1 MLGDHLHPGGGVDLH
16 QGVRNEDDVHPV
28 EDTGEDAVPE
38 PDVPLEVEDADHD
51 LALGVVAGECESAG
65 VGEHGCPGDADPQHT
80 AVLLGGVL
88 HVGRSVVCQTWRRV
102 PVLGGSGEVL
112 SDEPVEFGPAF
123 ELNYFSSRVL
133 WQTFEAGLRGE
144 SESDVTGT
152 WRRRNIYIKF

>member
-1 MLGDHLHPGGGVDLH
+1 M
-16 QGVRNEDDVHPV
+16 
-28 EDTGEDAVPE
+28 
-38 PDVPLEVEDADHD
+38 
-51 LALGVVAGECESAG
+51 
-65 VGEHGCPGDADPQHT
+65 
-80 AVLLGGVL
+80 
-88 HVGRSVVCQTWRRV
+88 
-102 PVLGGSGEVL
+102 L